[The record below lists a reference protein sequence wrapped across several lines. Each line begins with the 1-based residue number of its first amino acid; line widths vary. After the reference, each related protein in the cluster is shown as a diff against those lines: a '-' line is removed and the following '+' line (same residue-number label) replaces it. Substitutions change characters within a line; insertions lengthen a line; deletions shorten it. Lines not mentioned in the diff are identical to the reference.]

1 MSDKSLNHDYT
12 LANLRTEASYSRR
25 EKKWTWNSKQA
36 RIASKRYNKA
46 IRKASKLQLKKI
58 TG

>member
-12 LANLRTEASYSRR
+12 LANLRTEASYSRS
-25 EKKWTWNSKQA
+25 EKRWTYNSKQA